1 MVAHNHLKCGHM
13 KLTPGQVQNLLG
25 ISRAA
30 YRHWKDALPPLEGR
44 NGHTP
49 CFSLGD
55 VFAMALIKA
64 MTDDAGLQ
72 VGALHAVSAAL
83 FNQCGNQSW
92 AGLERSNLVV
102 ELPPVRV
109 EFVSE
114 NQVPQF
120 KGIGILVP
128 CGPIV
133 EELKNRLLM
142 TREESDQGNLHL
154 GPTIVSSDTRGRR
167 VS

>member
-1 MVAHNHLKCGHM
+1 M

-25 ISRAA
+25 LSRAA
-30 YRHWKDALPPLEGR
+30 YRYWKDALPPLEDK
-44 NGHTP
+44 NGHSP
-49 CFSLGD
+49 CFTLGD
-55 VFAMALIKA
+55 LFAMALIKA

-72 VGALHAVSAAL
+72 VGALHAISATL
-83 FNQCGNQSW
+83 FSQCGNQSW
-92 AGLERSNLVV
+92 AGLERSSLVV
-102 ELPPVRV
+102 ELPRVRA

-120 KGIGILVP
+120 TGIGILVP

-133 EELKNRLLM
+133 AELRKRLLM
-142 TREESDQGNLHL
+142 SQEESDQGSLRL
-154 GPTIVSSDTRGRR
+154 APTIVSSDARGRR